1 VLYQGLASFATKMG
15 YEVDF
20 GALFA
25 SVTLTVI
32 PVLVVYVIFQRQLHG
47 SVSQGT
53 MK

>member
-1 VLYQGLASFATKMG
+1 
-15 YEVDF
+15 VDF

-25 SVTLTVI
+25 AVTVTVV
-32 PVLVVYVIFQRQLHG
+32 PVLIVYVIFQRQLQG